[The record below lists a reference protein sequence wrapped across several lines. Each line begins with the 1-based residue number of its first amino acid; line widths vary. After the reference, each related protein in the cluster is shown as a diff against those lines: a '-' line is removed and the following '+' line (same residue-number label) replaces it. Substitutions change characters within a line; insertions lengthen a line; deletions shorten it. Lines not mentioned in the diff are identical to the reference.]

1 MAGLNRKG
9 IWRSLSPARKFI
21 NEMMYFAQQVPLI
34 PVART
39 MHLAEVVAGRGRS
52 HPRPSWTAVFM
63 KAYGLVCQREPLLRQ
78 AYIRWPWPHLYE
90 HPYSVCGI
98 PVEREFQGE
107 RIVLAAQIREPERQ
121 TLDQLEGHL
130 ERYKTTPI
138 DNIGYFRM
146 ALRVGRMPKLLRR
159 FLWWSTLD
167 ISGFKRAKRLGTFT
181 ISSYGQLGAEQLRPI
196 SPLTTLLTFG
206 PISATGEVVVKII
219 YDHRVLDGAN
229 VARFLAE
236 LEQTLGSEILSELGS
251 MASSAHAQQAG
262 LAGTRPEGLGGN
274 AQAAA

>member
-1 MAGLNRKG
+1 MAGSNRRG
-9 IWRSLSPARKFI
+9 VWRSLSPARKFI
-21 NEMMYFAQQVPLI
+21 DEMLYFAQQVPLI

-39 MHLAEVVAGRGRS
+39 MHLPEVAEARS
-52 HPRPSWTAVFM
+52 RAQPRPSWTTIFM
-63 KAYGLVCQREPLLRQ
+63 KGYGLVCRHEPLLRQ

-98 PVEREFQGE
+98 PIEREYQGE
-107 RIVLAAQIREPERQ
+107 RIVLATQIREPEGQ
-121 TLDQLEGHL
+121 SLTQLERHL
-130 ERYKTTPI
+130 DRYKTTPI
-138 DNIGYFRM
+138 NNIGYFRM
-146 ALRVGRMPKLLRR
+146 ALRVGRMPKPLRR
-159 FLWWSTLD
+159 FLWWSTLHV
-167 ISGFKRAKRLGTFT
+167 SGYKRAKRLGTFT

-236 LEQTLGSEILSELGS
+236 LEQTLGGEILSELGS
-251 MASSAHAQQAG
+251 LASPAHAQQSG
-262 LAGTRPEGLGGN
+262 LGGNGPEGLVGN